1 VLTFTLHRR
10 GQWGHSERR
19 GATKNAKQTPALA
32 TRNRQLGTQVNCP
45 FCTQAETKVTD
56 SRPEQEGIRRRR
68 ECLACGRRCTTL
80 ERVELGG
87 VVLVKKDGRPEPFER
102 AKVIAGVSKACE
114 KRPIPSGAVEALADE
129 VEQAVSGMNRAEVPS
144 SIVGE
149 LVMERLKALD
159 HIAYIRFA
167 SVYRAFAD
175 VDELEL
181 ELEALKAGW
190 RRPDVPPDQLALLPE
205 LTPKAGAARILRVR
219 RAKAEDQPERKE
231 RKAR

>member
-1 VLTFTLHRR
+1 M
-10 GQWGHSERR
+10 
-19 GATKNAKQTPALA
+19 
-32 TRNRQLGTQVNCP
+32 NCP
-45 FCTQAETKVTD
+45 FCGRDDTRVTD
-56 SRPEQEGIRRRR
+56 SRPEADGIRRRR
-68 ECLACGRRCTTL
+68 ECLACGRRFTTL

-87 VVLVKKDGRPEPFER
+87 VVVLKKDGRREAFDR
-102 AKVIAGVSKACE
+102 AKIISGARKACE

-129 VEQAVSGMNRAEVPS
+129 VEQAIYGLNKAEVPS
-144 SIVGE
+144 SVAGE

-175 VDELEL
+175 VDELEQ

-205 LTPKAGAARILRVR
+205 VAPRAAKPRLLRVR
-219 RAKAEDQPERKE
+219 RPDGRASARAKVDEAAGGDKRQ